1 MKLYQITVRAIAL
14 VLALFAFTAGS
25 ASAQQ
30 MAVTVPVTPQGDF
43 GSQPALTF
51 GGSGIPNNWVMTNSS
66 ANQTLLGVQLALTA
80 TQRYSNPA
88 VTNNGAGT
96 FFAQAGVDNNPPSP
110 TNPYAVWNFDFAITG
125 AGSAGWSYRL
135 WYDFNPAANNFGDY
149 GYINIAPVP
158 TQNSWNLG
166 MDFLSLPIPLGLG
179 GIIFPP
185 STVFDPT
192 VGGEY
197 GFALIAYDQGLNEVG
212 RTAMLVDTRG
222 AQEVVPEPATM
233 TLLATGLAGMAA
245 TRRKKKNAAQV

>member
-1 MKLYQITVRAIAL
+1 MKLYLMTVRALAL
-14 VLALFAFTAGS
+14 VLALFAFTANS
-25 ASAQQ
+25 ATAQ
-30 MAVTVPVTPQGDF
+30 VVGPVTPVGSF
-43 GSQPALTF
+43 GAQPLLNW
-51 GGSGIPNNWVMTNSS
+51 GGSGIDNSFVISNTLTNPR
-66 ANQTLLGVQLALTA
+66 GDVQLALSA

-110 TNPYAVWNFDFAITG
+110 TNPYAMWNFDFAITG
-125 AGSAGWSYRL
+125 AGSSGWSYRL

-166 MDFLSLPIPLGLG
+166 MDFLSLPIPSGLG
-179 GIIFPP
+179 GIVFPP

-222 AQEVVPEPATM
+222 APSDVVPEPATM

-245 TRRKKKNAAQV
+245 TRRKKNAQKV